1 MERRGGDPREGGGG
15 IACSVNLRLVLKIS
29 SQSDNFC
36 LEERESERHTQQMC
50 NSGSQ
55 HMIVQLTYT
64 GASGQPYIHYI
75 HPLKLTESSTESM
88 GPYGVTSDLPRSQ
101 D

>member
-1 MERRGGDPREGGGG
+1 M
-15 IACSVNLRLVLKIS
+15 LR
-29 SQSDNFC
+29 QPQTC
-36 LEERESERHTQQMC
+36 LEDIKPVRQLLSGGERECHTQHMC
-50 NSGSQ
+50 NSSSQ